1 MRMISLKDKRGAEET
16 GGAIVG
22 WIIAVVLLALLIW
35 AIYFFI
41 LKGGIGGISQ
51 HQKSDIENVR
61 SACTTACASNLDYD
75 YCKMTRT
82 TTLSKDDYKKFS
94 PAFDAA
100 TSSNANIKND
110 SKKGTVTATC
120 AWLETS
126 DIIAADWIISPCTN
140 IDCSSS

>member
-1 MRMISLKDKRGAEET
+1 MRVISLRDKRGAEET
-16 GGAIVG
+16 GGAILG

-41 LKGGIGGISQ
+41 VKGGIGGISSY
-51 HQKSDIENVR
+51 QKSEIENVR
-61 SACTTACASNLDYD
+61 SACSAACVSNLNYD

-82 TTLSKDDYKKFS
+82 TILSKEDYKEFS

-100 TSSNANIKND
+100 TSSNANIKSD

-126 DIIAADWIISPCTN
+126 SIAADWSISPCTN
-140 IDCSSS
+140 IEC